1 MNEIEIPV
9 YGDGRNIRDWIF
21 VEDHIEII
29 LKLHEASIQNDL
41 VNIGSNCEKSNMEIL
56 ETISSIL
63 KNKYSIYSK
72 FSFVKDRLGHDKRY
86 AINMSKVEQ
95 ILGIKIMHDFELNME
110 KTINWYMSNRDW
122 WDS

>member
-1 MNEIEIPV
+1 
-9 YGDGRNIRDWIF
+9 
-21 VEDHIEII
+21 
-29 LKLHEASIQNDL
+29 
-41 VNIGSNCEKSNMEIL
+41 MEIL

-95 ILGIKIMHDFELNME
+95 ILWIKIMHDFELNME